1 MDHLHPSPLFTETA
15 RPDKQLKDTKPWPVT
30 PLTKPR
36 AKAKSDSGAPT
47 HEAALAAQSAAA
59 AGCGVASSVPHG
71 EIPAKTQA
79 VSRRK
84 ADCAN

>member
-1 MDHLHPSPLFTETA
+1 MDHLHPSSLLTETA
-15 RPDKQLKDTKPWPVT
+15 RPDTQLNHTKPWPVT
-30 PLTKPR
+30 PLTKQR

-47 HEAALAAQSAAA
+47 REAALAAQSAAA

-79 VSRRK
+79 VSQRK